1 MAKRKYSKELFNVRR
16 IHQQWWVVRST
27 PNSNQIEK
35 IEATLSRSQANQ
47 YADDYTEKHYV
58 DLYLKQQL
66 ESKNQVS

>member
-16 IHQQWWVVRST
+16 IHRQWWVVRST
-27 PNSNQIEK
+27 SDLTQIEK
-35 IEATLSRSQANQ
+35 VEATSTRSQANQ

-66 ESKNQVS
+66 ESKNSFE